1 MKKIISILIM
11 MISFSIVLN
20 AQIPLSKRYGEYY
33 DSLGRKLTIDYY
45 GYGVFEDKY
54 GKSLVFQIGDQD
66 SKETNY
72 SFKMYRLGSVTDI
85 SLIFTDKYSCI
96 FIIKS
101 SKYHLKK
108 DLFFKGNDYKK
119 YPLKYYEHKKMN

>member
-1 MKKIISILIM
+1 MKKITKILVVTIIFSSI
-11 MISFSIVLN
+11 LN

-33 DSLGRKLTIDYY
+33 GLSSGRKLTIDHY
-45 GYGVFEDKY
+45 GNGVFEDKH
-54 GKSLVFQIGDQD
+54 GKSQVFKIGDSD

-108 DLFFKGNDYKK
+108 DPFKKENGNLK
-119 YPLKYYEHKKMN
+119 YDLSPLKQ

>member
-1 MKKIISILIM
+1 MDKVIKILVVIIIFSSI
-11 MISFSIVLN
+11 LN

-96 FIIKS
+96 FMISRHIRYS
-101 SKYHLKK
+101 LKK
-108 DLFFKGNDYKK
+108 DPFFKGNDFEKH
-119 YPLKYYEHKKMN
+119 PLKYYKH